1 MDHGRGRYV
10 PSSRLHGHLERPTSG
25 AGLEIRVPVAEEV
38 GGDRFYLIAE
48 SDLNDA
54 RILASEKMGGLNLH
68 AQWSDDFHHCLHVLL
83 TGEQAGYYKDFGGLR
98 QFAKVFREG
107 YAYTGEYSCYRK
119 RRHGN
124 SPRLA
129 GVRQF
134 VVYSQNHDQI
144 GNRFHGERLS
154 QLTGFEELKLAAG
167 AVLLSPF
174 IPLLFMGEEYGEE
187 APFQYFISHGD
198 PGLVQAVRQGRRAE
212 FAAFSWQTEPPDP
225 QDENTFLRAKLNHEL
240 RREGRFRTLW
250 EFYRELIRLRGSL
263 VPLARLSKEH
273 CEVTGFDHERILVL
287 RRWSEGEQ
295 AVTLFNFNHSQVSIP
310 PSIPGG
316 HWHKAIDST
325 DPRWQGIGSTL
336 PSELDVNERI
346 MLTLPPT
353 SLALFVSGVFEA
365 KTLGRN

>member
-1 MDHGRGRYV
+1 M
-10 PSSRLHGHLERPTSG
+10 L
-25 AGLEIRVPVAEEV
+25 
-38 GGDRFYLIAE
+38 
-48 SDLNDA
+48 
-54 RILASEKMGGLNLH
+54 
-68 AQWSDDFHHCLHVLL
+68 
-83 TGEQAGYYKDFGGLR
+83 
-98 QFAKVFREG
+98 
-107 YAYTGEYSCYRK
+107 
-119 RRHGN
+119 
-124 SPRLA
+124 
-129 GVRQF
+129 
-134 VVYSQNHDQI
+134 
-144 GNRFHGERLS
+144 GERLTR
-154 QLTGFEELKLAAG
+154 LVGFEELKLAAG

-198 PGLVQAVRQGRRAE
+198 PGLVEAVRQGRRAE

-310 PSIPGG
+310 PSIPSG

-346 MLTLPPT
+346 MVTLQPT
-353 SLALFVSGVFEA
+353 SLALFVSGVVEA